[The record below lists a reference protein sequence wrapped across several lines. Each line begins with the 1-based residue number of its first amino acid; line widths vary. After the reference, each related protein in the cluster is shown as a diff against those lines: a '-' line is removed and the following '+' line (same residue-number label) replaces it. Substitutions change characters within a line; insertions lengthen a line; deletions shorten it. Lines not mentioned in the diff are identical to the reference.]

1 MFPELAPRIK
11 FCENERLVP
20 SIATQGIRQVELEDL
35 AIWQRLQQEL
45 YYEVVWLVWL
55 GGYFVTVSHNAPRH
69 AVSQISVPVLRPP
82 GYFPEFRHLGFREFD
97 LHLR

>member
-1 MFPELAPRIK
+1 MFPELAQRIK

-55 GGYFVTVSHNAPRH
+55 GPR
-69 AVSQISVPVLRPP
+69 AISLR
-82 GYFPEFRHLGFREFD
+82 FPTMLHDMMSRKFLFLSSNPQDIFRSFAI
-97 LHLR
+97 